1 MLCSLQYLILKREK
15 VESEAVNTT
24 VDAPAVEAQTS
35 QVDNSAPTPPSVTKD
50 PAVGAAWKLI
60 TNQWQ
65 LEEPKMIIS
74 VTGGARRFYMKQRL
88 LRSFKRG
95 LMKAAIASG
104 ERYRS
109 YFVTKFQSNLRG
121 YSLKLA

>member
-1 MLCSLQYLILKREK
+1 LQYLILKRTK
-15 VESEAVNTT
+15 VEGEAVNET
-24 VDAPAVEAQTS
+24 VEAPAVEAQTS
-35 QVDNSAPTPPSVTKD
+35 QVDNGAPTRRSVTQD
-50 PAVGAAWKLI
+50 PAVGDAWKLI

-104 ERYRS
+104 KQY
-109 YFVTKFQSNLRG
+109 QS
-121 YSLKLA
+121 YSLKLEKKIRYYF